1 MRHFVVN
8 IVYKV
13 PLEQI
18 EAITQIHR
26 DYLQTGYKK
35 GLLLLSGPKVP
46 RDGGILIARSGSI
59 EEIKDFCNNDPY
71 ALNDAAEHHII
82 EFNPKSHRDIL
93 NDWIT

>member
-1 MRHFVVN
+1 MRHYVVN

-35 GLLLLSGPKVP
+35 GLLLLSGPKIP
-46 RDGGILIARSGSI
+46 RDGGILIAKAQSF
-59 EEIKDFCNNDPY
+59 EEIKEFCNNDPY
-71 ALNDAAEHHII
+71 AIHGAAEHHII
-82 EFNPKSHRDIL
+82 EFSPKSHIEIL
-93 NDWIT
+93 SDWVK